1 MHPSEKVKPKTFL
14 CSQNELLG
22 TDMNFHTI
30 FFKTF
35 IARALAC
42 SLFLSGAA
50 YAEKNNISKGFDVI
64 TYEEALEKFNEEHSG
79 ESYRC
84 QYSLSGGNENSPL
97 TAVEIEDF
105 IYLKKNGSI
114 IELSGKDRDENAGS
128 YSSRDGELK
137 MSYKVLK
144 KYNFSE
150 YQESDDRDVEF
161 KFSYQGEVE
170 VLKMHGIR
178 CGI

>member
-1 MHPSEKVKPKTFL
+1 
-14 CSQNELLG
+14 
-22 TDMNFHTI
+22 MNFHAA

-35 IARALAC
+35 MVHALAC
-42 SLFLSGAA
+42 LLFMSGAA
-50 YAEKNNISKGFDVI
+50 YAEENNISKGFDAI
-64 TYEEALEKFNEEHSG
+64 TYEEALEKFNEKHSD
-79 ESYRC
+79 ENYRC
-84 QYSLSGGNENSPL
+84 QYSLSGVNENSPL

-114 IELSGKDRDENAGS
+114 IELAGKDRDENAGS
-128 YSSRDGELK
+128 YSSRDGVLN

-161 KFSYQGEVE
+161 KFSYQGKVE
-170 VLKMHGIR
+170 VVKMHGIR

>member
-1 MHPSEKVKPKTFL
+1 
-14 CSQNELLG
+14 
-22 TDMNFHTI
+22 MNFHTV

-35 IARALAC
+35 MARALAC
-42 SLFLSGAA
+42 LLLLSGAA
-50 YAEKNNISKGFDVI
+50 CAEKNNISKGFDVI
-64 TYEEALEKFNEEHSG
+64 TYEEALEKFNEEHSD
-79 ESYRC
+79 ENYRC
-84 QYSLSGGNENSPL
+84 QYSLSGVSENSPL

-105 IYLKKNGSI
+105 VYLKKNGSI
-114 IELSGKDRDENAGS
+114 IELAGKDRDENTGS

-150 YQESDDRDVEF
+150 YQESDDRDVEV
-161 KFSYQGEVE
+161 KFTYQGKVE
-170 VLKMHGIR
+170 VVKMYGIR